1 VIYVDLWPALA
12 NDDAL
17 DKQFTHD
24 NLHLTAEGYR
34 AWSDVL
40 RQHVADHASR

>member
-1 VIYVDLWPALA
+1 VIYVDLWAALA
-12 NDDAL
+12 KDQAL
-17 DKQFTHD
+17 HKEFTRD

-40 RQHVADHASR
+40 RPHLAAYSSP